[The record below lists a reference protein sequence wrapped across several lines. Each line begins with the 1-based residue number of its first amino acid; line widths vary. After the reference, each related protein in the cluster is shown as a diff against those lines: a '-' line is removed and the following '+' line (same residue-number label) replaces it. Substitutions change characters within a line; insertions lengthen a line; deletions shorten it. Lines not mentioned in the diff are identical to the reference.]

1 MASVLVIDDQKAI
14 RTVLAMVLEELGHE
28 VELAENGEQGIELL
42 KGSSNFD
49 LVITDIKMPNKDGN
63 EVVRHIRTS
72 QRSSTPVVA
81 ITGFPDDVDTEL
93 FDYTIIKPFKLEKLR
108 TIVDRFTNFD
118 LSKDDRFRRTHKN
131 TL

>member
-72 QRSSTPVVA
+72 QRSRTPVVA

-118 LSKDDRFRRTHKN
+118 LLKDDRFRRAHKN

>member
-118 LSKDDRFRRTHKN
+118 LSKDDRFRRAHKS
-131 TL
+131 TT

>member
-42 KGSSNFD
+42 KGSSDFD
-49 LVITDIKMPNKDGN
+49 LVITDIKMPNTDGN
-63 EVVRHIRTS
+63 EVVRHIRAS
-72 QRSSTPVVA
+72 QRSTTPVVA
-81 ITGFPDDVDTEL
+81 ITGFPEDVDTEL

-118 LSKDDRFRRTHKN
+118 LSKDDRFRRAHKS
-131 TL
+131 TT

>member
-118 LSKDDRFRRTHKN
+118 LSKDDRFRRAHKN

>member
-14 RTVLAMVLEELGHE
+14 RTVLAMVLEDLGHE

-42 KGSSNFD
+42 NGSSNFD
-49 LVITDIKMPNKDGN
+49 LVITDIRMPNTDGN
-63 EVVRHIRTS
+63 EVVRHIRAS
-72 QRSSTPVVA
+72 QRSTTPVVA
-81 ITGFPDDVDTEL
+81 ITGFPEDVDTEL

-118 LSKDDRFRRTHKN
+118 FPKDDLFRRPHKN
-131 TL
+131 TP

>member
-42 KGSSNFD
+42 KGSSDFD
-49 LVITDIKMPNKDGN
+49 LVITDIKMPNADGN
-63 EVVRHIRTS
+63 EVVRHIRAS
-72 QRSSTPVVA
+72 QRSTTPVVA
-81 ITGFPDDVDTEL
+81 ITGFPEDVDTEL

-118 LSKDDRFRRTHKN
+118 LSKDDRFRRAHKS
-131 TL
+131 TT

>member
-72 QRSSTPVVA
+72 QRPSTPVVA

-118 LSKDDRFRRTHKN
+118 LSKDDRFRRAHKN

>member
-49 LVITDIKMPNKDGN
+49 LVITDIKMPNADGN
-63 EVVRHIRTS
+63 EVVRHIRAS

-81 ITGFPDDVDTEL
+81 ITGFPEDVDTEL

-118 LSKDDRFRRTHKN
+118 FPKDDRFRRAHKN
-131 TL
+131 TS